1 MRQGAVDGGRSA
13 LLSPEVVLLSPLGGA
28 GAGEKED
35 CAVKS
40 VDPRE

>member
-13 LLSPEVVLLSPLGGA
+13 LLSREVVLLSPLGGA
-28 GAGEKED
+28 GEKED
-35 CAVKS
+35 CDVKS